1 MVQPG
6 QQVFIYD
13 NLVTL
18 TATFIREES
27 PAWIL
32 VEHESGRQ
40 EEVFHAKVFPDQ
52 ETLLKQMKKD
62 LTHLEWK
69 IEQIKKEN
77 CDVY

>member
-1 MVQPG
+1 MKPG

-18 TATFIREES
+18 PTTFIREES

-40 EEVFHAKVFPDQ
+40 EEVFHAKVFPDLI
-52 ETLLKQMKKD
+52 TLLEQMKKD
-62 LTHLEWK
+62 LTHLEYK
-69 IEQIKKEN
+69 IQQIEKES
-77 CDVY
+77 